1 MDSVLGVVDRD
12 PPSCT
17 PDPRSSDSKWSSDGG
32 NRGGPGGVD
41 EICGFKILD
50 VQNLPVGGDETHL
63 GKESSIVV
71 VKLEPEPTN
80 GSPSQG
86 ETGQVEGRCL
96 QDDSLPTSTSIH
108 VKEELNEDSC
118 NATERRTAIIRTL
131 SLRKNT
137 VTFPENSSQQH
148 KKSMDD
154 KQKSIHRREQMKILT
169 CEKLCRCTMCN
180 QSFDCFSTYQA
191 RGESAA
197 ERRKR
202 FAREQKRRQ
211 RARHDQN
218 QVAARRASQVI
229 YRRERRKNESQEEA
243 DRRRRYARQRRAKMV
258 ETETQEEADRRRQL
272 SAEAMARARARARRR
287 SNRRWAIS

>member
-63 GKESSIVV
+63 GK
-71 VKLEPEPTN
+71 
-80 GSPSQG
+80 G